1 MNEIEFEGEYYRD
14 DRMYVLYVCRC
25 TIDEQENL
33 LVTNIYH
40 EDAPADSKWCLVT
53 YRNVNRYTPIRAD
66 HFETEIEATTYMRQ
80 VEPTVP
86 LISQG
91 GSPMCPPL
99 TYEEFVRWKKK
110 NKFKEYDYK
119 EMYTPGVTNPME
131 SIFQGI
137 NQESKV
143 NEKGKIASY
152 KQANLGTAYG
162 ELGKYEEAIESYKQA
177 IRIDPDVKE
186 AHYNLGTVYIKSGK
200 YQEAI
205 ESYKQAIRIDPDFA
219 DAHHNLGTAYGE
231 LGKHQEAIESFKH
244 AIRIDPDHAGAHKNL
259 GVAYVELNKR
269 NSALEQYKILKKL
282 DTEKANK
289 LFNKIYK

>member
-99 TYEEFVRWKKK
+99 TYEEFVRWKKE

-177 IRIDPDVKE
+177 IRIDPDDAKG
-186 AHYNLGTVYIKSGK
+186 HYNLGNTYFKSGK
-200 YQEAI
+200 YKEAI
-205 ESYKQAIRIDPDFA
+205 ESYKQAIRINPDYA
-219 DAHHNLGTAYGE
+219 NAHY
-231 LGKHQEAIESFKH
+231 
-244 AIRIDPDHAGAHKNL
+244 NL
-259 GVAYVELNKR
+259 GVVYDKLGMYEE
-269 NSALEQYKILKKL
+269 SIEALP
-282 DTEKANK
+282 
-289 LFNKIYK
+289 

>member
-25 TIDEQENL
+25 TIDEQKNL

-131 SIFQGI
+131 SIFQRI

-162 ELGKYEEAIESYKQA
+162 ELGKYEEAIEAFRQA
-177 IRIDPDVKE
+177 IRINPDYAD
-186 AHYNLGTVYIKSGK
+186 AHYNLGLTYLILKDNG
-200 YQEAI
+200 
-205 ESYKQAIRIDPDFA
+205 
-219 DAHHNLGTAYGE
+219 
-231 LGKHQEAIESFKH
+231 
-244 AIRIDPDHAGAHKNL
+244 
-259 GVAYVELNKR
+259 
-269 NSALEQYKILKKL
+269 SALEQYKILKKL
-282 DTEKANK
+282 DSERANQ
-289 LFNKIYK
+289 LFNLIYK

>member
-99 TYEEFVRWKKK
+99 TYEEFVRWKKE

-131 SIFQGI
+131 SIFQRI

-152 KQANLGTAYG
+152 KQALEINLGN
-162 ELGKYEEAIESYKQA
+162 AI
-177 IRIDPDVKE
+177 
-186 AHYNLGTVYIKSGK
+186 
-200 YQEAI
+200 
-205 ESYKQAIRIDPDFA
+205 
-219 DAHHNLGTAYGE
+219 
-231 LGKHQEAIESFKH
+231 
-244 AIRIDPDHAGAHKNL
+244 
-259 GVAYVELNKR
+259 
-269 NSALEQYKILKKL
+269 KKP
-282 DTEKANK
+282 
-289 LFNKIYK
+289 

>member
-282 DTEKANK
+282 DTEMANK
-289 LFNKIYK
+289 LFNLINE

>member
-289 LFNKIYK
+289 LFDRIYK